1 MKTVYCIGELL
12 IDFIC
17 KDKGVS
23 LAEATSFEKKAGGA
37 PANVAA
43 AITKLGGTAA
53 FLGQVG
59 NDAFSDYLH
68 AVLKAEAIQTE
79 LLTQAGQTT
88 LAFVS
93 IDANGERSFQ
103 FNRGGD
109 GEYTLTAEQLATI
122 ATDGIIHFGS
132 ATAFLPGNLRETYF
146 EVANVAT
153 SNHQFISFDPNY
165 RDALINTPELE
176 AQFIQDSQTFLA
188 MADFVKVS
196 DEEAM
201 LLTGTTELA
210 QAVEQLHALGTKVVT
225 VTLGKAGTLL
235 SMNGQ
240 QTTIGSIA
248 ITQVDSTGAGDAFVG
263 GVLAQLSQFANPKA
277 MTFEQWQTIIQFAN
291 IVGALTCTNYG
302 AMAAMPTR
310 AQVETHLK

>member
-1 MKTVYCIGELL
+1 MNTVYCIGELL

-23 LAEATSFEKKAGGA
+23 LAQATTFEKKAGGA

-43 AITKLGGTAA
+43 AIAKLGGNSA

-59 NDAFSDYLH
+59 ADALGTYL
-68 AVLKAEAIQTE
+68 ADVLTKAAINTNY
-79 LLTQAGQTT
+79 LTQAGQTT

-93 IDANGERSFQ
+93 IDENGERSFQ

-109 GEYTLTAEQLATI
+109 GEYTLTPEQLTELTTA
-122 ATDGIIHFGS
+122 GIIHFGS
-132 ATAFLPGNLRETYF
+132 ATAFLPGALRTTYF
-146 EVANVAT
+146 ELVRGAKA
-153 SNHQFISFDPNY
+153 HEQFISFDPNY

-176 AQFIQDSQTFLA
+176 ASFIADSRAFLA
-188 MADFVKVS
+188 QADFVKVS

-201 LLTGTTELA
+201 LLTEKPTLEA
-210 QAVEQLHALGTKVVT
+210 AVEALHTFGAKVVT

-235 SMNGQ
+235 SMDGN
-240 QTTIGSIA
+240 QTTIGSIS
-248 ITQVDSTGAGDAFVG
+248 IEQVDSTGAGDAFVG
-263 GVLAQLSQFANPKA
+263 GVLYQVSQLADPKKISFAQWEN
-277 MTFEQWQTIIQFAN
+277 IIRFAN

-302 AMAAMPTR
+302 AMAAMPTL
-310 AQVETHLK
+310 AMVEQHQ

>member
-17 KDKGVS
+17 KEQGVS

-43 AITKLGGTAA
+43 AITKLGGNAA

-59 NDAFSDYLH
+59 NDAFGEYLYE
-68 AVLKAEAIQTE
+68 VLRAEAIQTD
-79 LLTQAGQTT
+79 LLTRAGQTT

-93 IDANGERSFQ
+93 IDADGERSFQ

-109 GEYTLTAEQLATI
+109 GEYTLTPEQLATI
-122 ATDGIIHFGS
+122 ATDGIVHFGS

-146 EVANVAT
+146 ELAQVAT
-153 SNHQFISFDPNY
+153 TNQQFISFDPNY
-165 RDALINTPELE
+165 RDALMNTPERE
-176 AQFIQDSQTFLA
+176 AQFIQDSQAFLA
-188 MADFVKVS
+188 LADFVKVS

-201 LLTGTTELA
+201 LITGTTELA
-210 QAVEQLHALGTKVVT
+210 QAVEQLHALGAKVVT

-240 QTTIGSIA
+240 QTTIGSIT
-248 ITQVDSTGAGDAFVG
+248 INQVDSTGAGDAFVG
-263 GVLAQLSQFANPKA
+263 GVLSQLSHFANPKQV
-277 MTFEQWQTIIQFAN
+277 TFEQWQQVIQFAN

-302 AMAAMPTR
+302 AMAAMPTQ
-310 AQVETHLK
+310 A